1 MAADGREDGDWPQ
14 MNADER
20 RSERQGTT
28 ERIIGVFYEVYNE
41 LGPGFLES
49 VYESS
54 MTIALRAA
62 GLEVTVQALVPVYF
76 RGVLVGEFRA
86 DLVVDQSVLLELKA
100 ARAIEPAFEAQ
111 ILNYLRAT
119 PIEIGLLLNFG
130 PRPEVR
136 RFAYSNARKRPPRPT
151 DAQ

>member
-1 MAADGREDGDWPQ
+1 

-20 RSERQGTT
+20 RYENQELT
-28 ERIIGVFYEVYNE
+28 EEIIGVFFEVYNE

-54 MTIALRAA
+54 MAIALCGA
-62 GLEVTVQALVPVYF
+62 GLEVTAQSLVPVYF

-86 DLVVDQSVLLELKA
+86 DLVVNRSVLLELKA

-111 ILNYLRAT
+111 VLNYLRAT
-119 PIEIGLLLNFG
+119 PIEVGLLLNFG

-136 RFAYSNARKRPPRPT
+136 RFAYSNARKRVQRPT
-151 DAQ
+151 DTR